1 MRPRSTATALF
12 ALALLTGGLLSGG
25 PAAAQSSSAA
35 ERRIDSRSGPLLVRT
50 VAGGLDHPWGLAVL
64 PDGRMLVTERAGR
77 LRMVSR
83 DGTVSPPL
91 KGVPAVFAQS
101 QGGLHDVALDPDF
114 ANNRTVYITY
124 AEPGDGGAGA
134 AVARARLGDG
144 ALEDV
149 RVIFRQLPK
158 VSGGNHFG
166 SRIAFRRDGTLFVTL
181 GERFK
186 FDPAQDLGTH
196 LGKVVRIRPDGSVPD
211 DNPFVNQKN
220 VRPEIWSYGHRNP
233 LGGAIHPDTGVLW
246 TTEMGP
252 RGGDELNI
260 PQAGKN
266 YGWPLVSWGTH
277 YDGRPIPNPPT
288 RPEFA
293 DAVRHWTPVISPS
306 GMTFYTG
313 DRIPGWRG
321 SLLISGLTARGLVRL
336 TLDGEAV
343 AAEERIPL
351 GTRIRNVRQGLDGE
365 VLVTTDEDDGRILR
379 ITPAE

>member
-1 MRPRSTATALF
+1 M
-12 ALALLTGGLLSGG
+12 
-25 PAAAQSSSAA
+25 
-35 ERRIDSRSGPLLVRT
+35 
-50 VAGGLDHPWGLAVL
+50 VA
-64 PDGRMLVTERAGR
+64 
-77 LRMVSR
+77 R

-124 AEPGDGGAGA
+124 AEPGDGGGAGA